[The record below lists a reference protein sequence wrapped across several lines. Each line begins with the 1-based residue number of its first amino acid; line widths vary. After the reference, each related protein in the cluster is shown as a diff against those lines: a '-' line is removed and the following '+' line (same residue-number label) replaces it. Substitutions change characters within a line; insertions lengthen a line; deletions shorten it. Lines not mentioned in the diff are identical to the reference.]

1 MVTLP
6 AVPWPSM
13 LLRLT
18 RMVMIRALR
27 DEDVPAV
34 SALSLAAYATAG
46 HFDAND
52 AYAASVRDV
61 AGRRS
66 HGELL
71 VAEEDGV
78 VVGAVMLC
86 SSDSEYAEV
95 SRDDE
100 MEFRFLAVDPQRWG
114 QGIGESLVLACEE
127 HARASGIPAMTIC
140 VIDINTV
147 AHRFYERL
155 GYSRLPERDW
165 QPRPGVDL
173 WGFQKALD

>member
-1 MVTLP
+1 
-6 AVPWPSM
+6 M

>member
-6 AVPWPSM
+6 AAPWPSM

>member
-1 MVTLP
+1 
-6 AVPWPSM
+6 M

-18 RMVMIRALR
+18 RMVVIRALR

-34 SALSLAAYATAG
+34 SALCLAAYATAG

-61 AGRRS
+61 AGRRG
-66 HGELL
+66 HGDLL
-71 VAEEDGV
+71 IAEEDGV
-78 VVGAVMLC
+78 IVGAVMLC

-95 SRDDE
+95 SRADE

-114 QGIGESLVLACEE
+114 QGIGERLVMACEE
-127 HARASGIPAMTIC
+127 QAHACGIPAMTIC
-140 VIDINTV
+140 VIDINAA

-165 QPRPGVDL
+165 QPRPGMNL
-173 WGFQKALD
+173 LGFQKALD